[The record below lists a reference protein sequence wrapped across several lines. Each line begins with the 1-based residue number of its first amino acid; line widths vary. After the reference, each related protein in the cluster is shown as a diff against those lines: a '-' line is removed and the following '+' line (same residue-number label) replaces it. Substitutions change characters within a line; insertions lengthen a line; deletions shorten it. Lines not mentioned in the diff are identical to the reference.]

1 MSQNKNRLAA
11 SAAVD
16 PRAARPATPYKYY
29 DLIMVGFVVV
39 LLVSNTVVA
48 KPVQI
53 GPWLAGGDILIFAIS
68 YIFGDILTEV
78 YGYARSRRVIW
89 TGFGALIFM
98 ALIYTLVGLLPGD
111 PNWGGHD
118 AYTTIL
124 GQAPRI
130 VLGSITAFFLGEFC
144 NSFILAKLKVL
155 TGGRWL
161 WTRTIGSTL
170 VGQSIDTTTFCFIA
184 FTGVLPASDIWKIV
198 SFGIVSKV
206 LYETLATPLT
216 YAVVGWLKRAEGVDY
231 YDTTTDFNPFR
242 FSFGERTRRDLP
254 GEGATG
260 D

>member
-1 MSQNKNRLAA
+1 MSQNRERLAA

-16 PRAARPATPYKYY
+16 PRAVRPTTPYKYY
-29 DLIMVGFVVV
+29 DLIMIGFVVV

-53 GPWLAGGDILIFAIS
+53 GQWLAGGDILIFAIS

-78 YGYARSRRVIW
+78 CGYARSRRVIW
-89 TGFGALIFM
+89 TGFGALVFM

-111 PNWGGHD
+111 PNWGGQE

-144 NSFILAKLKVL
+144 NSFVLAKLKVL

-170 VGQSIDTTTFCFIA
+170 VGQSVDTTTFCFIA
-184 FTGVLPASDIWKIV
+184 FAGVLPNEDIWKII

-206 LYETLATPLT
+206 LYETLATPFI
-216 YAVVGWLKRAEGVDY
+216 YAIVGWLKRAEGVDY
-231 YDTTTDFNPFR
+231 YDTNTNFNPFR
-242 FSFGERTRRDLP
+242 FSFGARSRRDLP
-254 GEGATG
+254 GEGVAG